1 MQGEKRLPAQVSKG
15 GTELRMAL
23 VRPTRTAEVVAT
35 TVAPAASGVRMR
47 MSGVHVEV
55 DREFDGETLLR
66 VLGVLERRGAA
77 R

>member
-1 MQGEKRLPAQVSKG
+1 MQGEKRLPTRVSKG

-23 VRPTRTAEVVAT
+23 VRPTRTAEVVTT
-35 TVAPAASGVRMR
+35 TVAPAASGVRMC

-55 DREFDGETLLR
+55 DREFDDETLHR
-66 VLGVLERRGAA
+66 VLELLERRGAA